1 MNICHM
7 ICPLID
13 KNNIIAH
20 QPIGPSWYIA
30 TRGPQCQTEEGRR
43 SDQAIREGRSILSA
57 VWYHGRCKLRSDVV
71 KRRTRWFS
79 KIYLYQLR

>member
-30 TRGPQCQTEEGRR
+30 TRGPQCQTEEEDLTKPSEKGVVSYLPSGIMDDASFEVTWSNEELVGSRR
-43 SDQAIREGRSILSA
+43 
-57 VWYHGRCKLRSDVV
+57 
-71 KRRTRWFS
+71 F
-79 KIYLYQLR
+79 IYIN